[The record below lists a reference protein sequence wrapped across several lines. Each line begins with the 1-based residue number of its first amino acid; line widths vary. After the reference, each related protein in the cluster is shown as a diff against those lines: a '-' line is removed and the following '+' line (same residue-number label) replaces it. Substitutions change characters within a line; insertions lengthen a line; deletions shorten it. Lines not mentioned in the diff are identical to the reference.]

1 MVAGDVVTIGNFN
14 YGVASLVSTTL
25 TLNQGLMEAVVD
37 NATITLIDASS
48 THTANIAM
56 ARDALVFCSRPFQ
69 ASNSA
74 IASQTISD
82 PISGLSLR
90 LEVTREHKR
99 DRWSIDALY
108 GTKVVRPEGVIKII
122 G

>member
-1 MVAGDVVTIGNFN
+1 MF
-14 YGVASLVSTTL
+14 
-25 TLNQGLMEAVVD
+25 
-37 NATITLIDASS
+37 
-48 THTANIAM
+48 
-56 ARDALVFCSRPFQ
+56 ARDAIVFVSRPFQ
-69 ASNSA
+69 ASNAA

>member
-1 MVAGDVVTIGNFN
+1 MASFQYSGVRDGKACSGTI
-14 YGVASLVSTTL
+14 
-25 TLNQGLMEAVVD
+25 EAPD
-37 NATITLIDASS
+37 RRQAITLLAGQSVQLQEIEEKADGGGGAG
-48 THTANIAM
+48 
-56 ARDALVFCSRPFQ
+56 
-69 ASNSA
+69 
-74 IASQTISD
+74 
-82 PISGLSLR
+82 SGLSLR

>member
-1 MVAGDVVTIGNFN
+1 MASGTTGAGSI
-14 YGVASLVSTTL
+14 
-25 TLNQGLMEAVVD
+25 TLNQGLLAAVAD
-37 NATITLIDASS
+37 NASVTVIDAGQ
-48 THTANIAM
+48 TNVGNVAFH
-56 ARDALVFCSRPFQ
+56 RDSVVFVSRPFQ
-69 ASNSA
+69 ASNAA

-90 LEVTREHKR
+90 LEVTREHQR

-108 GTKVVRPEGVIKII
+108 GTKVARPEGVVKII